1 MHTLPSAPTPY
12 QRVLQLET
20 ARVKKKKKKKKK
32 KKMVRSKEKLF
43 LALHPPPKLP
53 APPKPTG
60 EINWLRAKKTMN
72 QRKSLHSFTG
82 LFEKNRKTT
91 HKTTLKMKLMNYR
104 PKKKALVE
112 DGEEK
117 QVSTVS
123 AGKRTSLFRRIEDSE
138 VGAYFQDVETD
149 ETVWEL
155 PEDGQ
160 VMDEEEEELQDN
172 AMNTVRWFV
181 KLEDDEVGVYFLDVE
196 TDETVWELPDDGQVM
211 DEEEEEEEEELQD
224 NAMNTVRWFVKLE
237 DDEVGVYFLDV
248 ETDET
253 VWELPEDGQV
263 MDEEEELK
271 VFHDVVN
278 PMLQKGNKK
287 R

>member
-160 VMDEEEEELQDN
+160 VVDEEEEEFQN
-172 AMNTVRWFV
+172 
-181 KLEDDEVGVYFLDVE
+181 
-196 TDETVWELPDDGQVM
+196 
-211 DEEEEEEEEELQD
+211 